1 MAPRALSL
9 SRLTSM
15 RRRQATTL
23 FVTVAMAAGFAAFG
37 FPWSALNEGWHRS
50 PEITVISPAADPRL
64 PVLEEALEFWNH
76 TFAGLGTP
84 FRLGTIHR
92 VVDELPDADLQA
104 LSGVTAGW
112 FSDGMLRGA
121 WLRQHPAPFDRFGGD
136 LLICLSSA
144 KFISF
149 SSRIGN
155 RRLIAIKNAQL
166 EPLTMPNVLRNVIA
180 HELGHA
186 IGLGHNSDPTTLMC
200 GRPAPCR
207 PNLYAS
213 ETPHFFPLTEAD
225 RDRLRR
231 LYPANW
237 GR

>member
-1 MAPRALSL
+1 
-9 SRLTSM
+9 M
-15 RRRQATTL
+15 RRRQAGTL
-23 FVTVAMAAGFAAFG
+23 FVTVAMAAGFVAFG
-37 FPWSALNEGWHRS
+37 APWSAVNEGWHRS

-104 LSGVTAGW
+104 LSGLSAGW

-121 WLRQHPAPFDRFGGD
+121 WLRQHPAPFDRFRGD

-149 SSRIGN
+149 SSRIGS
-155 RRLIAIKNAQL
+155 RRLIGIKNAQL

-186 IGLGHNSDPTTLMC
+186 IGLNHNSDPTTLMC

-207 PNLYAS
+207 PNVYVS
-213 ETPHFFPLTEAD
+213 ETPHFFPLTESD
-225 RDRLRR
+225 LERLRR
-231 LYPANW
+231 LYPPTWAP
-237 GR
+237 